1 MFEKIGR
8 LAEKAATNVDV
19 SRRGFLGRLG
29 KGALAVAGALGLAA
43 SKAEGRGTTHFLCCY
58 YRDFTG
64 FVYSVCLVDQGN
76 CPPQGYYGGAYVK
89 NSKKRVSS
97 CNQC

>member
-43 SKAEGRGTTHFLCCY
+43 SKAEGTDSSKFLCCY
-58 YRDFTG
+58 YRDSTG
-64 FVYSVCLVDQGN
+64 YVYSVCLAN
-76 CPPQGYYGGAYVK
+76 RTHCYPQGIYGGAYVR
-89 NSKKRVSS
+89 NSKKHVSS
-97 CNQC
+97 CTQC